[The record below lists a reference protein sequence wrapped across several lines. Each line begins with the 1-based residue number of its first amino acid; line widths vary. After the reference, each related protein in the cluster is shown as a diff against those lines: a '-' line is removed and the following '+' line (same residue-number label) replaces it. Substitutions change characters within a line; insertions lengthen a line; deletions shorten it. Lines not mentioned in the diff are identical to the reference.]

1 MLSGGEPTR
10 WLQHAVNNRLVQDR
24 KLRGLTGKPD
34 VPETRMNQMN
44 QMNQMNEMTHGL
56 NRGPKERED
65 SNEPN
70 EPNEREDSRA
80 EPGPERTRGFELFR
94 APVYQKVND
103 SSVEFSHMRSERL
116 LSQADW
122 QEWGSW

>member
-1 MLSGGEPTR
+1 
-10 WLQHAVNNRLVQDR
+10 
-24 KLRGLTGKPD
+24 
-34 VPETRMNQMN
+34 MNE
-44 QMNQMNEMTHGL
+44 MNQMNEMTHGL

-80 EPGPERTRGFELFR
+80 EPGPERTRGLELFR

-116 LSQADW
+116 LSQLIDRREGAGKPAHTHPHNSRHVSDW
-122 QEWGSW
+122 PRAEQWRRGNAGK